1 MLEPKLRRDLGYFY
15 SEFVGIHDN
24 YDRYNQFTEREVLP
38 KALSGPDAFY
48 GPDGRLLPA
57 FRVHMDLQ
65 KEFAQDL
72 RRLGA
77 RSCSILHLAEELIS
91 IPSDT
96 QQLQVTVC
104 SG

>member
-15 SEFVGIHDN
+15 NEFVGIHDN

-48 GPDGRLLPA
+48 GPNGRLLPA

-72 RRLGA
+72 RRLGTMA
-77 RSCSILHLAEELIS
+77 HDLRGKLEAV
-91 IPSDT
+91 
-96 QQLQVTVC
+96 QL
-104 SG
+104 SK